1 LAHLNNARASD
12 SSMAFRAP
20 PISMSPQHQ
29 ADERSALQK
38 VVWFG
43 ILQLAGLVAGWVLGF
58 YVFGTVFSNLGTYNL
73 PQTPTPADVE
83 TILGPLFRGLS
94 VLVPIM
100 AVFQIVAIIILTMSF
115 RQFRIVDRERFSLP
129 SVLMLLMLVGAVVAT
144 VGIVPFFNSIPNV
157 IAQAPSNPSAAPS
170 ETFYSAIASLLVYVV
185 FMMIGG
191 LLGLIGL
198 IGGQILGLWRVGS
211 RYNET
216 IVKVGAIF
224 AIVPFL
230 DVVAPILVI
239 VGAYQAKGRVSLQ
252 S

>member
-1 LAHLNNARASD
+1 
-12 SSMAFRAP
+12 MAFQAP
-20 PISMSPQHQ
+20 PVGMPPQRQ

-58 YVFGTVFSNLGTYNL
+58 YVFSTVFSNLGIYTL

-100 AVFQIVAIIILTMSF
+100 AIFQIVAIILLTLSF
-115 RQFRIVDRERFSLP
+115 RQFCIVDRERFSLP
-129 SVLMLLMLVGAVVAT
+129 SVLMLLMLAGAVIAT
-144 VGIVPFFNSIPNV
+144 VGIVPFFNSIPNI
-157 IAQAPSNPSAAPS
+157 IAQAPSNAGAVPS
-170 ETFYSAIASLLVYVV
+170 EAFSSAIASLLVYVV
-185 FMMIGG
+185 FMLIGG